1 MQTTIFRHFLGLTLA
16 VTVFV
21 IGCRDQSNGPT
32 PAHVSTICEFDGSDR
47 WGPSGKRYRLTTALG
62 SGSDVWFINIM
73 GIHASEDDVYIF
85 DAGEP
90 AVLHLGPGLE
100 FRRRFGRR
108 GDGPGEFREAHR
120 HTSVEG
126 GSPRFIAGYGSTVAV
141 FDHTRVSLFDR
152 DGSFKRVI
160 LSVSP
165 EREFSF
171 HSARIALVGEGLLYG
186 SGGYDAFLR
195 HIVGLETP
203 AYSVKYWNSGQV
215 SNIVRLVLAT
225 SPVGADGVPFRGPNQ
240 ARPMWDASGG
250 CVVASDGEN
259 PWLVVSSIAAERVD
273 TIALPLPDRDPP
285 RVNPQDLAELMP
297 STGARSFPEPTAMRR
312 IDDLVIDP
320 DGNVWV
326 LPLQTKRANED
337 GVEVIRVSLATGQA
351 TVDTVPRFPREF
363 GAPGVYYATTKDELD
378 RVIVERYELGGTGGK
393 VLVVAE
399 SEKPRTLT
407 AQASMLNGVEF
418 FVAMPGQVVQVQDD
432 TQSRLKIIGLPDI
445 QALIDSY
452 QIPALPYWLSIDKNG
467 VVANVHVGLTPDF
480 SIETFLQ

>member
-1 MQTTIFRHFLGLTLA
+1 MRDMRSTMMHPFRDSRLGVGLA
-16 VTVFV
+16 AVALLV
-21 IGCRDQSNGPT
+21 GCGDRRPEPT
-32 PAHVSTICEFDGSDR
+32 PVHVSTTCGFDSSDR
-47 WGPSGKRYRLTTALG
+47 WSPSGKRYRLTTALG
-62 SGSDVWFINIM
+62 TGNEVWFINIV
-73 GIHASEDDVYIF
+73 GIHATEDDVYIF

-90 AVLHLGPGLE
+90 AVLHLSPGLE

-108 GDGPGEFREAHR
+108 GDGPGEFRESSR

-126 GSPRFIAGYGSTVAV
+126 GSPRFIDGYGSTIAV
-141 FDHTRVSLFDR
+141 FDHNRVSLFDR
-152 DGSFKRVI
+152 DGRFKRVI

-203 AYSVKYWNSGQV
+203 AYSVKYWNSGQI

-240 ARPMWDASGG
+240 ARPMWDISGG

-285 RVNPQDLAELMP
+285 RVNPRDLAELLP
-297 STGARSFPEPTAMRR
+297 SAGARSFPEPTALRR
-312 IDDLVIDP
+312 IDDLVIAP

-326 LPLQTKRANED
+326 LPLQPKRANEE
-337 GVEVIRVSLATGQA
+337 GVEVIRISLATGQA

-363 GAPGVYYATTKDELD
+363 GAPGVYYATTRDELA
-378 RVIVERYELGGTGGK
+378 RVTAERYELGGAGEK
-393 VLVVAE
+393 ALVAGAIHP
-399 SEKPRTLT
+399 K
-407 AQASMLNGVEF
+407 
-418 FVAMPGQVVQVQDD
+418 
-432 TQSRLKIIGLPDI
+432 
-445 QALIDSY
+445 
-452 QIPALPYWLSIDKNG
+452 
-467 VVANVHVGLTPDF
+467 
-480 SIETFLQ
+480 